1 MNNNRNTFNVRS
13 DKPMTKEND
22 TAFMEETDYLFRVV
36 WKKYQSFLMPE
47 EGNLSMHQMMFLK
60 YLERRVT
67 CTPSDIA
74 QQFGITLGAVT
85 GFVDRLHKLGLITR
99 TRSEEDRRV
108 VIIQLTAE
116 GSESLNAFEEQRKTK
131 FARIFQKLNLPQ
143 VAELN
148 KVLAQ
153 LDVVLDDLT
162 RPDKG

>member
-1 MNNNRNTFNVRS
+1 MA
-13 DKPMTKEND
+13 KGKE
-22 TAFMEETDYLFRVV
+22 AAVMEETDHLFRAV

-47 EGNLSMHQMMFLK
+47 ESDLSMHQMMFLK

-85 GFVDRLHKLGLITR
+85 GFVDRLHKLGFITR

-108 VIIQLTAE
+108 VLIQLSTRGIE
-116 GSESLNAFEEQRKTK
+116 PLNAYEGERKIK
-131 FARIFQKLNLPQ
+131 FARIFEKLDLPQ

-148 KVLAQ
+148 KA
-153 LDVVLDDLT
+153 LDHLNVVLDDLA
-162 RPDKG
+162 RADKE

>member
-1 MNNNRNTFNVRS
+1 
-13 DKPMTKEND
+13 
-22 TAFMEETDYLFRVV
+22 
-36 WKKYQSFLMPE
+36 
-47 EGNLSMHQMMFLK
+47 MHQMMFLK

-116 GSESLNAFEEQRKTK
+116 GSESLNTFEEQRTNKICTYLSKAESPPSSGTK
-131 FARIFQKLNLPQ
+131 
-143 VAELN
+143 
-148 KVLAQ
+148 
-153 LDVVLDDLT
+153 
-162 RPDKG
+162 